1 MGRAKRSVLA
11 RREEIEGFLC
21 ISPWLIGFLVFLAFP
36 ILFSLYLSFTTYDY
50 VSAPKFA
57 GLANYRRA
65 LRQDPLFWHS
75 LAVTFK
81 FAALALPLDLVFSF
95 SVALLLNLKGRGMN
109 VYRTIYYLPAVLPLV
124 AVSILW
130 IWIFNPQ
137 YGILNWGLSL
147 LGIEGPAWLYDPDW
161 ALFALVIMSLWG
173 TGRAVII
180 YLAGLQNINPE
191 LYDAARADGAG
202 IMASFRHIT
211 VPMMTPVIFFNLIMG
226 VIGAFQVFVQAFIMT
241 EGGPARATYF
251 YMLYLYN
258 NAFQF
263 FKAGYAS
270 ALAWL
275 LFVIILFFTLLI
287 LRSSSAWVYYE
298 GELRGR

>member
-137 YGILNWGLSL
+137 YGILNRGLSL